1 MENKRAD
8 LAERLYR
15 EIVFTEY
22 DLCHWVSKHS
32 IERLFHIIYETYIDL
47 ERICFGDR
55 RLSSFVGYAKSEIM
69 NLIHDYGSYVKNK
82 RLNNILNKLELALL
96 DSSEI
101 AIL

>member
-1 MENKRAD
+1 MEDKRTA

-32 IERLFHIIYETYIDL
+32 IERLFHIIYETYKDL
-47 ERICFGDR
+47 ESICFGDK
-55 RLSSFVGYAKSEIM
+55 RLSPLLSYAQGEIA
-69 NLIHDYGSYVKNK
+69 NLIHDYGSYVRSEKIGILD
-82 RLNNILNKLELALL
+82 RL
-96 DSSEI
+96 EI